1 MPGPDPFYGL
11 QPDFAANLRSFMA
24 AAPMPLSIVSGY
36 RSPEHQADLFNAA
49 VAKYGSPEAARKW
62 VAPPGH
68 SMHNLGE
75 AVDLGYGGGLG
86 SGPASLINWAHQNAA
101 QYGLAFPMSYEN
113 WHIEPI
119 GARGQTPAAVNA
131 PDPNTMTSPSSA
143 SDPGSAEGAVAAAPP
158 LKSWM
163 DYLHPDPQ
171 FNGAND
177 PFARLF
183 AGQNPFG
190 DNPLRSMVFGALG
203 KMFG

>member
-11 QPDFAANLRSFMA
+11 QPEFAANLLAFMG

-75 AVDLGYGGGLG
+75 AVDLGYGGGKLG
-86 SGPASLINWAHQNAA
+86 GGETSLIDWAHQNAA
-101 QYGLAFPMSYEN
+101 RYNLAFPMSYEN

-119 GARGQTPAAVNA
+119 GARAPVNA
-131 PDPNTMTSPSSA
+131 PDPSTMTSPSA
-143 SDPGSAEGAVAAAPP
+143 AADPGSAEGAAVTAQPAF
-158 LKSWM
+158 KTWM
-163 DYLHPDPQ
+163 DYLHPETMP
-171 FNGAND
+171 NGSND
-177 PFARLF
+177 PLARLF
-183 AGQNPFG
+183 GGQNPFG